1 MVQRSNHKFQVN
13 YKKKVAKMM
22 FIVVITFI
30 ICRTPFTALIFYRN
44 QLLKNQTISKSS
56 TVQNQVTISKQ
67 ITIITIIISISVLL
81 GERHL

>member
-1 MVQRSNHKFQVN
+1 MVQRSNNRFQVN

-44 QLLKNQTISKSS
+44 QLLKNQTISKTSA
-56 TVQNQVTISKQ
+56 VQNQVG
-67 ITIITIIISISVLL
+67 IINWFN
-81 GERHL
+81 